1 MKNILGLVCSL
12 IIFQFTFAQT
22 EAVTSNGDRILIYP
36 NGTWI
41 HTDSLL
47 RPIPLSGLE
56 IPKTASAEKVISR
69 TGYRFSYNE
78 KHEQANWVAYELT
91 GAKTN
96 KIYERTDRFRPDP
109 LVRTGTATDNDY
121 KGSGFDRGH
130 LAPAGDMG
138 WSSAAMQESFYY
150 SNISPQYPGF
160 NRGVWKRLEDQVR
173 TWAVENEAVYIVTGP
188 VLNSVSGSIGAN
200 NVSIPQYFY
209 KVILDYRQPVIKGI
223 GFIMPNSSS
232 TASLQSYA
240 VSIDSVERITGIDF
254 FPSLPDEQEKVI
266 ETSLNLK
273 LWSWNVN
280 STTIE
285 NNKLS
290 TSVQCNGM
298 TKSGSRCRNKTL
310 NENGFCHLHQSQAEN
325 GQIRS
330 QSETPRYSA
339 PVKSSVAVQC
349 SGITKSGR
357 RCLRMT
363 TNPNGRCYQH

>member
-1 MKNILGLVCSL
+1 MKNILCLIFSL
-12 IIFQFTFAQT
+12 ILFQFTFAQT
-22 EAVTSNGDRILIYP
+22 EAVTANGDRILIYP

-41 HTDSLL
+41 HTDSVLKPVSIS
-47 RPIPLSGLE
+47 RLE
-56 IPKTASAEKVISR
+56 IPKLSPSEKVISHL
-69 TGYRFSYNE
+69 GYSLTYNE
-78 KHEQANWVAYELT
+78 RHEQANWVAYELT
-91 GAKTN
+91 KEETSKN
-96 KIYERTDRFRPDP
+96 FERTNRFKPDP
-109 LVRTGTATDNDY
+109 LVRTGTAIDNDY

-138 WSSAAMQESFYY
+138 WSVTAMEESFYY
-150 SNISPQYPGF
+150 SNMSPQYPSF
-160 NRGVWKRLEDQVR
+160 NRGIWKRLEDQVR

-188 VLNSVSGSIGAN
+188 VLNSVSGSIGPN
-200 NVSIPQYFY
+200 NLSIPQYFY
-209 KVILDYRQPVIKGI
+209 KVVLDYRQPVIKGI

-240 VSIDSVERITGIDF
+240 VSIDSVEHFTGIDF

-280 STTIE
+280 STTAE

-290 TSVQCNGM
+290 TSVECNGM

-325 GQIRS
+325 GQIGG
-330 QSETPRYSA
+330 QSETPRFST
-339 PVKSSVAVQC
+339 PVKTSAAVQC

-363 TNPNGRCYQH
+363 TNSSGKCYQH